1 MVVSATVQARA
12 EPDGWVDLISELA
25 WLRYFGTRDGGTIHY
40 YGSEKNLPQYDNSIP
55 YILLYHKAEQNV
67 TMLALRSPRFVRY
80 QNSELADLPYITKQY
95 LAHNWQRLPLHH

>member
-1 MVVSATVQARA
+1 MFFNWKKVKKCN
-12 EPDGWVDLISELA
+12 INA
-25 WLRYFGTRDGGTIHY
+25 WLT
-40 YGSEKNLPQYDNSIP
+40 LPACSIAST
-55 YILLYHKAEQNV
+55 HKAEQNV